1 MTLTPLHIAFVLVLK
16 PMLRKLDFVA
26 LTVGAVSHSRHRA
39 SGSLDVWLVSV
50 LWLGFS
56 MLVCSRQAGLHS
68 IVGALPIDAI
78 LTMFFVKSIGKL
90 GVERWG
96 IRGFTNVKIEAVF
109 FASAAIGSL
118 SHVFV
123 DWHLHHPATNFL
135 ALFGRLLVLC
145 R

>member
-78 LTMFFVKSIGKL
+78 LTIFFVKSIGKL
-90 GVERWG
+90 GVERCG

-109 FASAAIGSL
+109 LHPLRYAACPMFSSTGS
-118 SHVFV
+118 STTRQTQFSGPF
-123 DWHLHHPATNFL
+123 W
-135 ALFGRLLVLC
+135 
-145 R
+145 